1 MNEEE
6 KKAIKEL
13 QNKHIFFSEYEAIE
27 DYETKNNI
35 NTILNL
41 VEKQQKEIEELKGKN
56 KELFE
61 EYNKRVSTIID
72 YEQGLKEIIDEED
85 DPDTWAYHAVKK
97 LLEEVGG
104 IEYE

>member
-6 KKAIKEL
+6 KKITGEIDISKTIESNIDYWR
-13 QNKHIFFSEYEAIE
+13 NKCFE
-27 DYETKNNI
+27 
-35 NTILNL
+35 
-41 VEKQQKEIEELKGKN
+41 QQKEIEELKGKN

-85 DPDTWAYHAVKK
+85 DPDTWTYHAVKK

-104 IEYE
+104 IENE